1 MFEDSYKTIA
11 SPAEGSYSEK
21 RSKFLAYAFPVQNEQ
36 EVKQRLAEIQKK
48 HWDARHHCYA
58 YILGPHKDAYRQN
71 DNGEPSGTAGR
82 PIYGQLLSKD
92 VTNTLVIVVRY
103 FGGIKLGVSG
113 LQNAYK
119 VAAREALDAADIV
132 ERTIQETFRVTFEYV
147 KMNDIMQ
154 ILKDPEVQVIDR
166 QSYMQCIYTISV
178 RQRDAD
184 RVTEALRKIPM
195 TEVIPVCF
203 LFISCCLYL
212 SKDLKKTIF

>member
-11 SPAEGSYSEK
+11 KPSEGSYSEK
-21 RSKFLAYAFPVQNEQ
+21 RSKFLAYAFPVQSEQ
-36 EVKQRLAEIQKK
+36 EVKERLAEIQKK

-58 YILGPHKDAYRQN
+58 YILGAHKDAYRMN

-92 VTNTLVIVVRY
+92 LTNTLVIVVRY

-119 VAAREALDAADIV
+119 VAAREALEAAVIE
-132 ERTIQETFRVTFEYV
+132 ERTVQETYRVTFEYV

-154 ILKDPEVQVIDR
+154 ILKDPEVQVLDR
-166 QSYMQCIYTISV
+166 QSYMQCVYTISV
-178 RQRDAD
+178 RQREAD
-184 RVTEALRKIPM
+184 RITGALRKVPM
-195 TEVIPVCF
+195 TEVVA
-203 LFISCCLYL
+203 L
-212 SKDLKKTIF
+212 

>member
-11 SPAEGSYSEK
+11 KPAEGSYSEK
-21 RSKFLAYAFPVQNEQ
+21 RSKFLAYAFPVQSEQ

-58 YILGPHKDAYRQN
+58 YILGPHKDAYRLN

-92 VTNTLVIVVRY
+92 LTNTLVIVARY

-119 VAAREALDAADIV
+119 VAAKEALDAAVIE
-132 ERTIQETFRVTFEYV
+132 ERTIQEQYRVVFEYV

-154 ILKDPEVQVIDR
+154 ILKDPEIQVLDR
-166 QSYMQCIYTISV
+166 QSDMRCTYTISV

-184 RVTEALRKIPM
+184 RITDALRKVAM
-195 TEVIPVCF
+195 TEVTA
-203 LFISCCLYL
+203 L
-212 SKDLKKTIF
+212 

>member
-1 MFEDSYKTIA
+1 MFEDTYKTIA
-11 SPAEGSYSEK
+11 KSAEGSYSEK
-21 RSKFLAYAFPVQNEQ
+21 RSKFLAYAFPVENEQ
-36 EVKQRLAEIQKK
+36 EVKQKLAEIQKK

-58 YILGPHKDAYRQN
+58 YILGPHKDAYRLN

-119 VAAREALDAADIV
+119 VAAREALDAAVIE
-132 ERTIQETFRVTFEYV
+132 ERTIQETYRVTFEYT

-154 ILKDPEVQVIDR
+154 ILKNPEVQVLDR

-184 RVTEALRKIPM
+184 RITEALRKVPM
-195 TEVIPVCF
+195 TEVTSI
-203 LFISCCLYL
+203 
-212 SKDLKKTIF
+212 

>member
-11 SPAEGSYSEK
+11 KPAEGSYSEK
-21 RSKFLAYAFPVQNEQ
+21 RSKFLAYAFPVQSEQ

-58 YILGPHKDAYRQN
+58 YILGAHKDAYRMN

-92 VTNTLVIVVRY
+92 LTNTLVIVVRY

-119 VAAREALDAADIV
+119 VAAKEALDAAVIE
-132 ERTIQETFRVTFEYV
+132 ERTVQETYRVTFEYV

-154 ILKDPEVQVIDR
+154 ILKDPEVQVLDR

-178 RQRDAD
+178 RQRESD
-184 RVTEALRKIPM
+184 RITGALKKVPM
-195 TEVIPVCF
+195 TTVEP
-203 LFISCCLYL
+203 L
-212 SKDLKKTIF
+212 

>member
-1 MFEDSYKTIA
+1 MFEDTYKTIA
-11 SPAEGSYSEK
+11 KPAEGSYSEK

-58 YILGPHKDAYRQN
+58 YILGPHKDAYRLN

-92 VTNTLVIVVRY
+92 LTNTLVIVVRY

-119 VAAREALDAADIV
+119 VAAKEALDAAVIE
-132 ERTIQETFRVTFEYV
+132 ERTIQEQYRVVFEYV
-147 KMNDIMQ
+147 KMNDVMQ
-154 ILKDPEVQVIDR
+154 ILKDPEIQVLDR
-166 QSYMQCIYTISV
+166 QSDLRCTYTISV
-178 RQRDAD
+178 RQRDAE
-184 RVTEALRKIPM
+184 RVTNALRKVPM
-195 TEVIPVCF
+195 TEVTA
-203 LFISCCLYL
+203 L
-212 SKDLKKTIF
+212 

>member
-1 MFEDSYKTIA
+1 MFEDTYKTIA
-11 SPAEGSYSEK
+11 KPSEGSYSEK

-58 YILGPHKDAYRQN
+58 YILGPHKDAYRLN

-92 VTNTLVIVVRY
+92 LTNTLVIVVRY

-119 VAAREALDAADIV
+119 VAAKEALDAAVIE
-132 ERTIQETFRVTFEYV
+132 ERTIQEQYRVVFEYV

-154 ILKDPEVQVIDR
+154 ILKDPEIQVIDR
-166 QSYMQCIYTISV
+166 QSDMRCTYTISV

-184 RVTEALRKIPM
+184 RITEALRKVAM
-195 TEVIPVCF
+195 TEVTA
-203 LFISCCLYL
+203 L
-212 SKDLKKTIF
+212 

>member
-1 MFEDSYKTIA
+1 MFDDTYKTIA
-11 SPAEGSYSEK
+11 KPAEGSYSEK

-58 YILGPHKDAYRQN
+58 YILGPNKDAYRLN

-92 VTNTLVIVVRY
+92 LTNTLVIVVRY

-119 VAAREALDAADIV
+119 VAAREALDAAVIE
-132 ERTIQETFRVTFEYV
+132 ERTVQEQYRVTFEYV

-154 ILKDPEVQVIDR
+154 ILKDPEVQVLDR
-166 QSYMQCIYTISV
+166 QSYMQWRRKFPIC
-178 RQRDAD
+178 QPRDD
-184 RVTEALRKIPM
+184 RG
-195 TEVIPVCF
+195 
-203 LFISCCLYL
+203 S
-212 SKDLKKTIF
+212 

>member
-1 MFEDSYKTIA
+1 MFEDTYKTIA
-11 SPAEGSYSEK
+11 KPAEGSYSEK

-58 YILGPHKDAYRQN
+58 YILGPHKDAYRMN

-92 VTNTLVIVVRY
+92 LTNTLVIVVRY

-119 VAAREALDAADIV
+119 VAAKEALDSAVIE
-132 ERTIQETFRVTFEYV
+132 ERTVQETYRIVFEYV

-154 ILKDPEVQVIDR
+154 ILKDPEIQVLDR
-166 QSYMQCIYTISV
+166 QSDMRCTYTISV

-184 RVTEALRKIPM
+184 RITDALRKVAM
-195 TEVIPVCF
+195 TEVTA
-203 LFISCCLYL
+203 L
-212 SKDLKKTIF
+212 

>member
-11 SPAEGSYSEK
+11 KPAEGSYSEK
-21 RSKFLAYAFPVQNEQ
+21 RSKFLAYAFPVQSEQ
-36 EVKQRLAEIQKK
+36 DVKQRLAEIQKK

-58 YILGPHKDAYRQN
+58 YILGAHKDAYRMN

-92 VTNTLVIVVRY
+92 LTNTLVIVVRY

-119 VAAREALDAADIV
+119 VAAREALDAAVIE
-132 ERTIQETFRVTFEYV
+132 ERTVQESFRVTFEYV

-154 ILKDPEVQVIDR
+154 ILKDPEVQVLDR

-178 RQRDAD
+178 RQREAD
-184 RVTEALRKIPM
+184 RITEALKKVPM
-195 TEVIPVCF
+195 TTVEP
-203 LFISCCLYL
+203 L
-212 SKDLKKTIF
+212 

>member
-1 MFEDSYKTIA
+1 MFEDTYKTIA
-11 SPAEGSYSEK
+11 KPSEGSYSEK

-36 EVKQRLAEIQKK
+36 EVKARLTEIQKK

-58 YILGPHKDAYRQN
+58 YILGPHKDAYRLN

-92 VTNTLVIVVRY
+92 LTNTLVIVVRY

-119 VAAREALDAADIV
+119 VAAKEALDAAVIE
-132 ERTIQETFRVTFEYV
+132 ERTIQEQYQVVFEYV

-154 ILKDPEVQVIDR
+154 ILKDPEIQVLDR
-166 QSYMQCIYTISV
+166 QSDMRCTYTISV

-184 RVTEALRKIPM
+184 RIADALRKVSM
-195 TEVIPVCF
+195 TEVVA
-203 LFISCCLYL
+203 L
-212 SKDLKKTIF
+212 

>member
-1 MFEDSYKTIA
+1 MFEDTYKTIA
-11 SPAEGSYSEK
+11 KQSEGSYSEK

-92 VTNTLVIVVRY
+92 LTNTLVIVVRY

-119 VAAREALDAADIV
+119 VAAKEALDAAVIE
-132 ERTIQETFRVTFEYV
+132 ERTIQEQYQVVFEYV

-154 ILKDPEVQVIDR
+154 ILKDPEIQVLDR
-166 QSYMQCIYTISV
+166 QSDMRCTYTISV

-184 RVTEALRKIPM
+184 RITEALRKVAM
-195 TEVIPVCF
+195 TEVTA
-203 LFISCCLYL
+203 L
-212 SKDLKKTIF
+212 

>member
-11 SPAEGSYSEK
+11 KPAEGSYSEK

-36 EVKQRLAEIQKK
+36 EVKARLAEIQKK

-58 YILGPHKDAYRQN
+58 YILGPHKDAYRLN

-92 VTNTLVIVVRY
+92 LTNTLVIVVRY

-119 VAAREALDAADIV
+119 VAAKEALDAAVIK
-132 ERTIQETFRVTFEYV
+132 ERTIQEQYRVVFEYV

-154 ILKDPEVQVIDR
+154 ILKDPEIQVLDR
-166 QSYMQCIYTISV
+166 QSDMRCTYTISV

-184 RVTEALRKIPM
+184 RITDALRKVAM
-195 TEVIPVCF
+195 TEVTA
-203 LFISCCLYL
+203 L
-212 SKDLKKTIF
+212 

>member
-1 MFEDSYKTIA
+1 MFDDSYKTIA
-11 SPAEGSYSEK
+11 KPAEGSYSEK

-58 YILGPHKDAYRQN
+58 YILGPHKDAYRLN

-92 VTNTLVIVVRY
+92 LTNTLVIVVRY

-119 VAAREALDAADIV
+119 VAAREALDAAVIE
-132 ERTIQETFRVTFEYV
+132 ERTIQETYRVTFEYV

-154 ILKDPEVQVIDR
+154 ILKDPNVQVLDR

-178 RQRDAD
+178 RQREAD
-184 RVTEALRKIPM
+184 RITEALRKIPL
-195 TEVIPVCF
+195 TEVVSI
-203 LFISCCLYL
+203 
-212 SKDLKKTIF
+212 

>member
-11 SPAEGSYSEK
+11 KPSEGSYSEK

-36 EVKQRLAEIQKK
+36 EIKARLAEIQKK

-58 YILGPHKDAYRQN
+58 YILGPQKDAYRLN

-92 VTNTLVIVVRY
+92 LTNTLVIVVRY

-119 VAAREALDAADIV
+119 VAAREALDAAVIE
-132 ERTIQETFRVTFEYV
+132 ERTIQEQYRVVFEYV

-154 ILKDPEVQVIDR
+154 ILKDPEIQVLDR
-166 QSYMQCIYTISV
+166 QSDLRCTYIISV

-184 RVTEALRKIPM
+184 RITEQLRKVSM
-195 TEVIPVCF
+195 TEVTA
-203 LFISCCLYL
+203 L
-212 SKDLKKTIF
+212 

>member
-11 SPAEGSYSEK
+11 KPSEGSYSEK

-48 HWDARHHCYA
+48 QWDARHHCYA
-58 YILGPHKDAYRQN
+58 YILGPHKDAYRLN

-92 VTNTLVIVVRY
+92 LTNTLVIVVRY

-119 VAAREALDAADIV
+119 VAAKEALDAAVIE
-132 ERTIQETFRVTFEYV
+132 ERTIQEQYRVVFEYV

-154 ILKDPEVQVIDR
+154 ILKDPEIQVLDR
-166 QSYMQCIYTISV
+166 QSDMRCTYTISV

-184 RVTEALRKIPM
+184 RITDALRKVAM
-195 TEVIPVCF
+195 TEVTA
-203 LFISCCLYL
+203 L
-212 SKDLKKTIF
+212 

>member
-1 MFEDSYKTIA
+1 MFDDTYKTIA
-11 SPAEGSYSEK
+11 KPAEGSYSEK

-58 YILGPHKDAYRQN
+58 YILGPNKDAYRLN

-82 PIYGQLLSKD
+82 PIYRQLLSKD
-92 VTNTLVIVVRY
+92 LTNTLVIVVRY

-119 VAAREALDAADIV
+119 VAAKEALDAAVIK
-132 ERTIQETFRVTFEYV
+132 ERTIQEQYRVVFEYV

-154 ILKDPEVQVIDR
+154 ILKDPEIQVLDR
-166 QSYMQCIYTISV
+166 QSDMRCTYTISV

-184 RVTEALRKIPM
+184 RITEALRKVAM
-195 TEVIPVCF
+195 TEVTA
-203 LFISCCLYL
+203 L
-212 SKDLKKTIF
+212 

>member
-1 MFEDSYKTIA
+1 MFDDSYKTIA

-58 YILGPHKDAYRQN
+58 YILGPHKDAYRLN

-92 VTNTLVIVVRY
+92 LTNTLVIVVRY

-119 VAAREALDAADIV
+119 VAAREALDAAAIE
-132 ERTIQETFRVTFEYV
+132 ERTIQETFRVTFEYT

-154 ILKDPEVQVIDR
+154 ILKNPDIQIIDR

-184 RVTEALRKIPM
+184 RITEALRKVPM
-195 TEVIPVCF
+195 TEVAPV
-203 LFISCCLYL
+203 
-212 SKDLKKTIF
+212 

>member
-11 SPAEGSYSEK
+11 KPAEGSYSEK

-36 EVKQRLAEIQKK
+36 EVKARLAEIQKK

-58 YILGPHKDAYRQN
+58 YILGPHKDAYRLN

-92 VTNTLVIVVRY
+92 LTNTLVIVVRY

-119 VAAREALDAADIV
+119 VAAKEALDAAVIE
-132 ERTIQETFRVTFEYV
+132 ERTVQEQYRVVFEYV

-154 ILKDPEVQVIDR
+154 ILKDPEIQVLDR
-166 QSYMQCIYTISV
+166 QSDMRCTYTISV
-178 RQRDAD
+178 RQREAD
-184 RVTEALRKIPM
+184 RITDALRKVAM
-195 TEVIPVCF
+195 TEVTA
-203 LFISCCLYL
+203 L
-212 SKDLKKTIF
+212 

>member
-1 MFEDSYKTIA
+1 MFDDSYKTIA
-11 SPAEGSYSEK
+11 KPAEGSYSEK

-58 YILGPHKDAYRQN
+58 YILGPHKDVYRLN

-92 VTNTLVIVVRY
+92 LTNTLVLVVRY

-119 VAAREALDAADIV
+119 VAAREALDAAVIE
-132 ERTIQETFRVTFEYV
+132 ERTIQETYRVTFEYV

-154 ILKDPEVQVIDR
+154 ILKDPNVQVLDR

-178 RQRDAD
+178 RQREAD
-184 RVTEALRKIPM
+184 RITEALRKIPM
-195 TEVIPVCF
+195 TEVVSI
-203 LFISCCLYL
+203 
-212 SKDLKKTIF
+212 

>member
-1 MFEDSYKTIA
+1 MFEDTYKTIA
-11 SPAEGSYSEK
+11 KPAEGSYSEK

-58 YILGPHKDAYRQN
+58 YILGPHKDAYRLN

-92 VTNTLVIVVRY
+92 LTNTLVIVVRY

-119 VAAREALDAADIV
+119 VAAKEALDAAVIE
-132 ERTIQETFRVTFEYV
+132 ERTIQEQYQVVFEYV

-154 ILKDPEVQVIDR
+154 ILKDPEIQVLDR
-166 QSYMQCIYTISV
+166 QSDMRCTYTISV

-184 RVTEALRKIPM
+184 RITEALRKVAM
-195 TEVIPVCF
+195 TEVTA
-203 LFISCCLYL
+203 L
-212 SKDLKKTIF
+212 

>member
-1 MFEDSYKTIA
+1 MFDDSYKTIA
-11 SPAEGSYSEK
+11 KPAEGSYSEK

-58 YILGPHKDAYRQN
+58 YILGPHKDAYRLN

-92 VTNTLVIVVRY
+92 LTNTLVIVVRY

-119 VAAREALDAADIV
+119 VAAREALDAAVIE
-132 ERTIQETFRVTFEYV
+132 ERTIQETYRVTFEYV

-154 ILKDPEVQVIDR
+154 ILKDQNVQVLDR

-178 RQRDAD
+178 RQREAD
-184 RVTEALRKIPM
+184 RITEALRKIPM
-195 TEVIPVCF
+195 TEVVSI
-203 LFISCCLYL
+203 
-212 SKDLKKTIF
+212 

>member
-11 SPAEGSYSEK
+11 KPSEGSYSEK

-58 YILGPHKDAYRQN
+58 YILGPHKDAYRLN

-92 VTNTLVIVVRY
+92 LTNTLVIVVRY

-119 VAAREALDAADIV
+119 VAAREALDAAVI
-132 ERTIQETFRVTFEYV
+132 EEQTIQETFRVTFEYV

-154 ILKDPEVQVIDR
+154 ILKDPEVQVLDR
-166 QSYMQCIYTISV
+166 QSYMQCVYTISV

-184 RVTEALRKIPM
+184 RITGALRKVPM
-195 TEVIPVCF
+195 TEVTPI
-203 LFISCCLYL
+203 
-212 SKDLKKTIF
+212 

>member
-11 SPAEGSYSEK
+11 KPAEGSYSEK

-36 EVKQRLAEIQKK
+36 EGKERLAEIQKK

-58 YILGPHKDAYRQN
+58 YILGAHKDAYRLN

-119 VAAREALDAADIV
+119 VAAREALDAAVIK
-132 ERTIQETFRVTFEYV
+132 ERTVQETYRVTFEYV

-154 ILKDPEVQVIDR
+154 ILKDPEVQVLDR

-178 RQRDAD
+178 RQREAD
-184 RVTEALRKIPM
+184 RITGALRKVPM
-195 TEVIPVCF
+195 TTVES
-203 LFISCCLYL
+203 L
-212 SKDLKKTIF
+212 

>member
-1 MFEDSYKTIA
+1 MFEDSYRTIA
-11 SPAEGSYSEK
+11 KPAEGSYSEK
-21 RSKFLAYAFPVQNEQ
+21 RSKFLAYAFPVQDEQ
-36 EVKQRLAEIQKK
+36 EVKRRLAEIQKK

-58 YILGPHKDAYRQN
+58 YILGAHKDAYRLN

-92 VTNTLVIVVRY
+92 LTNTLVVVVRY

-119 VAAREALDAADIV
+119 VAAREALDAAVIE
-132 ERTIQETFRVTFEYV
+132 ERTVQETYRVTFEYV

-154 ILKDPEVQVIDR
+154 ILKDPDVQVLDR

-178 RQRDAD
+178 RQREAD
-184 RVTEALRKIPM
+184 RITGALRKVPM
-195 TEVIPVCF
+195 TTVEG
-203 LFISCCLYL
+203 L
-212 SKDLKKTIF
+212 

>member
-11 SPAEGSYSEK
+11 KPSEGSYSEK

-36 EVKQRLAEIQKK
+36 EVKARLAEIQKK

-58 YILGPHKDAYRQN
+58 YILGPHKDAYRLN

-92 VTNTLVIVVRY
+92 LTNTLVIVVRY

-119 VAAREALDAADIV
+119 VAAKEALDAAVIE
-132 ERTIQETFRVTFEYV
+132 ERTIQEQYRVVFEYV

-166 QSYMQCIYTISV
+166 QSYMQCVYTISV
-178 RQRDAD
+178 RQREAD
-184 RVTEALRKIPM
+184 RITGALRKVPM
-195 TEVIPVCF
+195 TEVVP
-203 LFISCCLYL
+203 L
-212 SKDLKKTIF
+212 

>member
-1 MFEDSYKTIA
+1 MFDDSYKTIA
-11 SPAEGSYSEK
+11 KPAEGSYSEK

-36 EVKQRLAEIQKK
+36 EVKLRLAEIQKK

-58 YILGPHKDAYRQN
+58 YILGPHKDAYRLN

-92 VTNTLVIVVRY
+92 LTNTLVIVVRY

-119 VAAREALDAADIV
+119 VAAREALDAAVIE
-132 ERTIQETFRVTFEYV
+132 ERTIQETYRVTFEYT

-154 ILKDPEVQVIDR
+154 ILKNPEVQVLDR

-184 RVTEALRKIPM
+184 RITEALRKVPM
-195 TEVIPVCF
+195 TEVTP
-203 LFISCCLYL
+203 L
-212 SKDLKKTIF
+212 

>member
-1 MFEDSYKTIA
+1 MFEDTYKTIA
-11 SPAEGSYSEK
+11 KPAEGSYSEK

-58 YILGPHKDAYRQN
+58 YILGPHKDAYRLN

-92 VTNTLVIVVRY
+92 LTNTLVIVVRY

-119 VAAREALDAADIV
+119 VAAREALDAAVIV
-132 ERTIQETFRVTFEYV
+132 ERTVQEQYRVTFEYV

-154 ILKDPEVQVIDR
+154 ILKDPEVQVLDR
-166 QSYMQCIYTISV
+166 QSYMQCVYTISV

-184 RVTEALRKIPM
+184 RITEALRKVPM
-195 TEVIPVCF
+195 TEVTA
-203 LFISCCLYL
+203 L
-212 SKDLKKTIF
+212 

>member
-1 MFEDSYKTIA
+1 MFDDTYKTIA
-11 SPAEGSYSEK
+11 KPAEGSYSEK

-58 YILGPHKDAYRQN
+58 YILGPHKDAYRLN

-92 VTNTLVIVVRY
+92 LTNTLVIVVRY

-119 VAAREALDAADIV
+119 VAAREALDAAVIE
-132 ERTIQETFRVTFEYV
+132 ERTVQEQYRVTFEYV

-154 ILKDPEVQVIDR
+154 ILKDPEEQVLDR

-184 RVTEALRKIPM
+184 RITGALRKVPM
-195 TEVIPVCF
+195 TEVSA
-203 LFISCCLYL
+203 L
-212 SKDLKKTIF
+212 

>member
-11 SPAEGSYSEK
+11 KPAEGSYSEK

-58 YILGPHKDAYRQN
+58 YILGPHKDAYRLN

-92 VTNTLVIVVRY
+92 LTNTLVIVVRY

-119 VAAREALDAADIV
+119 VAAREALDAAVIE
-132 ERTIQETFRVTFEYV
+132 ERTVQEMYQVTFEYV

-154 ILKDPEVQVIDR
+154 ILKDPDVQVLDR

-178 RQRDAD
+178 RQREAD
-184 RVTEALRKIPM
+184 RITEALRKVPM
-195 TEVIPVCF
+195 TSVIA
-203 LFISCCLYL
+203 L
-212 SKDLKKTIF
+212 